1 MCSNICSRMCT
12 LGVFCTAKA
21 KIENNFI
28 RYRMILELTSLIF
41 NLIPCHLVLVAY
53 KLSQRS
59 WFTRSTLHCIGIT
72 TLITIYLFIV
82 TVRRLS
88 I

>member
-1 MCSNICSRMCT
+1 MCSNICSHMCT
-12 LGVFCTAKA
+12 LSVFCTAKA

-28 RYRMILELTSLIF
+28 RYRTILEVTSLIF

-72 TLITIYLFIV
+72 TLITIYLFLV
-82 TVRRLS
+82 TVLRLS